1 VTVCILLAF
10 GIGLIGWGV
19 WMYRRGRQAQ
29 QIDVMQ
35 EVNDDAAKAV
45 KAREAIDA
53 MHADDVRAAL
63 ARRVR
68 RPG

>member
-1 VTVCILLAF
+1 MTVYILLAF
-10 GIGLIGWGV
+10 GFALIGWGV
-19 WMYRRGRQAQ
+19 WMYMRGKRAAEA
-29 QIDVMQ
+29 DVM
-35 EVNDDAAKAV
+35 EAVNDDAQKAV
-45 KAREAIDA
+45 RAREAIDA

>member
-1 VTVCILLAF
+1 MSLYILLAF
-10 GIGLIGWGV
+10 GSALIGWGV
-19 WMYRRGRQAQ
+19 WMYSRGKRAAEG
-29 QIDVMQ
+29 DAMQ
-35 EVNDDAAKAV
+35 EINDDAAKAT